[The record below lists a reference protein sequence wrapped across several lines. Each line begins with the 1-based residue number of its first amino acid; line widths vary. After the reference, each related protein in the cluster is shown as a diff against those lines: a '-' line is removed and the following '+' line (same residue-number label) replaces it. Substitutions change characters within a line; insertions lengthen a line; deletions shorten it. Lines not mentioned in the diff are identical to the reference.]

1 VTRRNR
7 IALLGAGAMVL
18 VGGVVAAGVAVKGG
32 ALRARSSP
40 SAAPSVVASARPAA
54 EERCDEHG
62 WCRPQPLR
70 GARPAD
76 GGETLASVWA
86 AAPDDVHAVSLSGT
100 HFRFNGVRWTGRST
114 GLRILRHVHGAA
126 ADAVWLVGG
135 QTALLYDGQQ
145 LRHFPVPVAGELHGV
160 YAVARDDVWA
170 VSDAGQT
177 AHFDGTAWSAVAT
190 PFRGWLLAVWG
201 AKSNDVWAAGG
212 GEDGTN
218 TGTVLR
224 WNGQAW
230 TAIALPRWTNI
241 EALAGTASD
250 DVWAAGSWG
259 TLLHWDG
266 ARWTEVTSPASRGLN
281 GLWAR
286 ARDDVWAVGE
296 DGAVLRF
303 DGQRWAGAKPD
314 WRWLRGVTGTP
325 SRELFAVGTHGL
337 VLHFRGEGRRLEPPL
352 PPRRPPPPAAPAATA
367 APAAMDPEYEA
378 EFRRARQL
386 LAEGRIE
393 AASRAFIAASGRDRV
408 VNVRPIVERAHMLLT
423 RGEGTSVPFTL
434 DELAAELEA
443 GTGSGDAELEAQAW
457 YNLSLLYA
465 RRGEAERE
473 RAALGRSL
481 LRRELPSV
489 RAKLGARPACAAEV
503 HAAGGP
509 QVVTGW
515 VGVCRGLGRC
525 REGETMTAAAAR
537 ELVGETCALPADA
550 ADGSRGCEG
559 DGPWESTFAH
569 DPSASQRSFIAALG
583 GDRFFV
589 ASVRVESAP
598 LRCQGAATPSFGL
611 SGALVTV
618 TTAHER
624 LRAAPGRVLPQESVD
639 EGACLELPAAT
650 TTAVFELDTAKALG
664 AVTVVDHHGVTVT
677 LDAER
682 SRLALEGGGCDGC
695 FVPLD
700 GGVRLSCR

>member
-1 VTRRNR
+1 VTRGTRR
-7 IALLGAGAMVL
+7 ALLGAGAILALGGVA
-18 VGGVVAAGVAVKGG
+18 VGGVAVRGA

-40 SAAPSVVASARPAA
+40 SAAPSVSASAKPAA

-62 WCRPQPLR
+62 WCRPPPLR
-70 GARPAD
+70 GSRPGD
-76 GGETLASVWA
+76 GGEYLASVWA

-100 HFRFNGVRWTGRST
+100 HFHFDGVRWSGRPT

-126 ADAVWLVGG
+126 ADAVWLVGE
-135 QTALLYDGQQ
+135 QTALLYDGQR
-145 LRHFPVPVAGELHGV
+145 LRHFPVPVAGELYGV

-170 VSDAGQT
+170 VSNAGQT
-177 AHFDGTAWSAVAT
+177 AHFDGSGWSAVTT

-201 AKSNDVWAAGG
+201 ARSNDVWAVGG

-218 TGTVLR
+218 TGTALH
-224 WNGQAW
+224 WTGQAW
-230 TAIALPRWTNI
+230 TAVALPRWTNL

-266 ARWTEVTSPASRGLN
+266 ARWTEAASPASRGLN

-296 DGAVLRF
+296 DGVVLRF

-325 SRELFAVGTHGL
+325 SQELFAVGAHGL
-337 VLHFRGEGRRLEPPL
+337 VLHFRGEGLRLQPPL
-352 PPRRPPPPAAPAATA
+352 PPWRPLSPAAPEATA

-378 EFRRARQL
+378 ALRRARQL

-393 AASRAFIAASGRDRV
+393 AASGAFIAASGKDQV
-408 VNVRPIVERAHMLLT
+408 INVRPIVERAHMLLT

-434 DELAAELEA
+434 DELAGELEA
-443 GTGSGDAELEAQAW
+443 GTVNGDAELEAQAW

-481 LRRELPSV
+481 LRREQPSV
-489 RAKLGARPACAAEV
+489 RAKLGARSACVAEV

-515 VGVCRGLGRC
+515 VGVCRALGRC
-525 REGETMTAAAAR
+525 PEGETTTAAAAR
-537 ELVGETCALPADA
+537 ELVAQTCALPVDA

-589 ASVRVESAP
+589 ASLRVEGAP
-598 LRCQGAATPSFGL
+598 LRCRGSATPRFGL

-624 LRAAPGRVLPQESVD
+624 LRAAPGRVLPQESAY
-639 EGACLELPAAT
+639 EGVCLELPAAT

-695 FVPLD
+695 SVPLD
-700 GGVRLSCR
+700 GAARLSCK